1 MAYLFSKVFKQR
13 QRYTNTDIT
22 FAIRCEFSPNGS
34 MLAVC
39 GSLAR
44 DASHENKG
52 EIIVLD
58 VENDLEICARFLFDD
73 VKNIYSL
80 SRSCVN

>member
-1 MAYLFSKVFKQR
+1 MLESMQ
-13 QRYTNTDIT
+13 QINPNDIN

-58 VENDLEICARFLFDD
+58 VENDLEICARFLIDD